1 MHRYLAD
8 SEFRYTARVRTEGDS
23 APLLFVTADQQRD
36 QEDIFRKHTRTKLA
50 RSIMLDRGTHP
61 PGQGVMKR
69 VEDSVNYQIQTDTAR
84 PLSSRLIK
92 TFSGQRP
99 SIRILE
105 TSAAA
110 ITLAIGVFWLSLVVS
125 PKPTEAGASLQTDP
139 EQITRNAPRDLPS
152 FDGTY
157 QRHTGVLDTLR

>member
-1 MHRYLAD
+1 
-8 SEFRYTARVRTEGDS
+8 
-23 APLLFVTADQQRD
+23 
-36 QEDIFRKHTRTKLA
+36 
-50 RSIMLDRGTHP
+50 MLDRGTHP

-69 VEDSVNYQIQTDTAR
+69 VEDPV
-84 PLSSRLIK
+84 
-92 TFSGQRP
+92 
-99 SIRILE
+99 RILE

-110 ITLAIGVFWLSLVVS
+110 IALAIGVFWLSLVAS